1 MVTQDLAASS
11 ANFEDVKTA
20 SDLYAAIQTIG
31 EQVIESAD
39 AGNPLAAFDKGY
51 LDTGTI
57 VEKILFNVAESTAYN
72 KNANSGHT
80 PVYPTPV
87 VAYLNDWTAKD
98 FWTAVN
104 EDEAR
109 TVLVKGGDVAD
120 ITARVIG
127 TLNNGEID
135 EDFTN
140 YKALF
145 KKFKD
150 TAGWH
155 SAGQI
160 IGQSTGIPALLN
172 DIRNV
177 VKGMTFKNTKYT
189 QAQNYSYRVPRDEI
203 RIVMPYEVVNAI
215 MLSADKME
223 MLSRIFGLDAD
234 EIGDRIIETDDPAN
248 SDGTYNIYVTDVK
261 TFGKWTRARA
271 LNSAYN
277 LAAGAQEY
285 KLHTEAMFA
294 YVKNFKAA
302 CLTYMPTEQ
311 ALTNE
316 H

>member
-51 LDTGTI
+51 LETGTI

-120 ITARVIG
+120 ITARVVG

-150 TAGWH
+150 TADWH

-248 SDGTYNIYVTDVK
+248 SDGTFNIYVTDVK